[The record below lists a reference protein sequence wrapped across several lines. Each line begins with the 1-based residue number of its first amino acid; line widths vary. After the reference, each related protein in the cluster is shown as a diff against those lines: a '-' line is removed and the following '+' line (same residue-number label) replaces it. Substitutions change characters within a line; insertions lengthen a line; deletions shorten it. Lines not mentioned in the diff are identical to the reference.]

1 MDTGLLE
8 MLAAKQYLKYIFI
21 VAPWNKMKIQ

>member
-8 MLAAKQYLKYIFI
+8 VLATKQYLKYIFI
-21 VAPWNKMKIQ
+21 VAPWNKRKAL